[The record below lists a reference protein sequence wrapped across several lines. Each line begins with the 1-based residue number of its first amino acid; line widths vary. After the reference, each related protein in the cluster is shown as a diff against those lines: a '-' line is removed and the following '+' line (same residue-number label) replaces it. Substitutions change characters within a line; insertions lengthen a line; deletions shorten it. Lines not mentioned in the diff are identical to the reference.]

1 MASSKAGALGRGGG
15 VRRDPRPAPARPG
28 PQAVWRGEDR
38 GGAAA
43 APFAS
48 AQDPAYAPGRPRVQP
63 FPGVGP
69 VGHACSRT
77 VGGDLSSAR
86 PRPPRRAPQSL
97 RGAPALAPS
106 RRCCPDKDCAGGW
119 RAPRGD
125 LALASLPLSP
135 AAELGRRCVAAAG
148 QGLAAPS
155 DPFVWPSRWHFG
167 EWLGQDMD
175 LGVGAKG
182 HGGLLA
188 DAKT

>member
-1 MASSKAGALGRGGG
+1 MESAKAGALGRGGG
-15 VRRDPRPAPARPG
+15 VRRAPPARPAPTRG
-28 PQAVWRGEDR
+28 PLWRGDGR

-48 AQDPAYAPGRPRVQP
+48 ARDPAYAPGRPRVQP

-69 VGHACSRT
+69 VGPACSLA
-77 VGGDLSSAR
+77 VGGDLPSAR
-86 PRPPRRAPQSL
+86 PRRPGRAPQSL
-97 RGAPALAPS
+97 RGAPALAPP

-155 DPFVWPSRWHFG
+155 RSFCVAEPVAVW
-167 EWLGQDMD
+167 
-175 LGVGAKG
+175 
-182 HGGLLA
+182 
-188 DAKT
+188 